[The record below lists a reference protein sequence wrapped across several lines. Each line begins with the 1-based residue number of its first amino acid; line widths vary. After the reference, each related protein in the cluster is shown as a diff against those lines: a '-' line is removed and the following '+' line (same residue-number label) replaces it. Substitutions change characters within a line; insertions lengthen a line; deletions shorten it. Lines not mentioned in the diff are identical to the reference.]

1 MKIIHLAD
9 LHIGTQ
15 FINMPDNIKEELGT
29 KLRNVFRNIIEYAKS
44 NGIDT
49 ILMSGDV
56 FDKNAV
62 PLGDKK
68 YFYDLIRINPSIDFY
83 YIKGNHDRASK
94 YSEEI
99 ENLHSFEGVQS
110 YIKGETRIIGYELGE
125 DNSVLYDYHPF
136 TTDKYNILMLHGDIA
151 NARDKDYIDLKRL
164 LGKNIDYFAL
174 GHIHKTEEGFAGE
187 GKYAYP
193 GCAMGRGFDETGK
206 KGFLVLDTTNNS
218 TAFVSV
224 SEIEFEHI
232 EIAMNSLNEASL
244 KKEISEALG
253 KKDEA
258 KITEIKLIGRA
269 DFVPDADDLMR
280 TFSSARH
287 YLCVK
292 NASKMALSY
301 QKSEKE
307 NSLKNMFIN
316 KVLSD
321 PNLDEDSKQ
330 KVIAYGLSKLMK
342 EEI

>member
-1 MKIIHLAD
+1 MRIIHLAD
-9 LHIGTQ
+9 LHIGTK
-15 FINMPDNIKEELGT
+15 FVNMPDNIKDELNT
-29 KLRNVFRNIIEYAKS
+29 KLRNVFRNVIGYAENS
-44 NGIDT
+44 GIDT

-62 PLGDKK
+62 SLEDKK
-68 YFYDLIRINPSIDFY
+68 YFYDLIRINPGIDFY

-94 YSEEI
+94 YSEDI
-99 ENLHSFEGVQS
+99 ANLHSFEGVQS
-110 YIKGETRIIGYELGE
+110 YIKGEARIIGYELGE
-125 DNSVLYDYHPF
+125 DSSVLYDYHPF
-136 TTDKYNILMLHGDIA
+136 TTDKFNILMLHGDIA

-164 LGKNIDYFAL
+164 DGKNIDYFAL
-174 GHIHKTEEGFAGE
+174 GHIHKRGEGFVGE

-193 GCAMGRGFDETGK
+193 GCTMGRGFDETGK
-206 KGFLVLDTTNNS
+206 KGFLVLDTANNS
-218 TAFVSV
+218 TAFVGA

-232 EIAMNSLNEASL
+232 EIPMSSLNEASL
-244 KKEISEALG
+244 KKEISERLG
-253 KKDEA
+253 EKDES

-269 DFVPDADDLMR
+269 DFSPDTDDLMR
-280 TFSSARH
+280 TFLSLRH

-301 QKSEKE
+301 QRNENE
-307 NSLKNMFIN
+307 NSLRNMFIN

-321 PNLDEDSKQ
+321 PTLDDDSKQ